1 MRHLNDGTLRRM
13 QDEPLSTSG
22 AEKDHYA
29 SCATCR
35 ERAMAIATEA
45 ERAAMLMA
53 LPEPEVETQAAL
65 NRLRRAAASQ
75 QAFRP
80 SPWTS
85 LKALFVSSSNRSV
98 RPAAALALVLT
109 AMVALVVTGV
119 ADNFV
124 KVFEPQQF
132 QAVQVRPES
141 LRGLPDLSQFG
152 DMTFSSTPTFTTVA
166 DAAAAQGK
174 TGLNVLAP
182 EGSALPSR
190 VGGGRSYV
198 VMSPMQATF
207 TFSAAKAQAWATA
220 HGKSLPAMSPGLDGS
235 TLTVDAGPAVI
246 LVYGG
251 STDAINRAVGVGGG
265 SKRAVPP
272 PGEPSG
278 TGPASTT
285 DAPAPTT
292 DGPPVSG
299 NTAGA
304 YDPTSLQLPDLA
316 VVEMKSPRVN
326 SSGASVQQI
335 EDYLISLPGFPQDL
349 AAQIRAIGDPTTTL
363 PVPVPT
369 GQQSHQ
375 VDVQGVHGLFVG
387 DSTGL
392 GSGMIW
398 SKGGVLYATVGT
410 LTESELAGV
419 ARSLH

>member
-29 SCATCR
+29 SCAACR

-45 ERAAMLMA
+45 ERAAMLMS
-53 LPEPEVETQAAL
+53 LPEPGVETQAAL
-65 NRLRRAAASQ
+65 NRLRHAAAGQ
-75 QAFRP
+75 KAFRP
-80 SPWTS
+80 GPWAP
-85 LKALFVSSSNRSV
+85 LKGLFVSGSNRTA
-98 RPAAALALVLT
+98 RPAAALALALV
-109 AMVALVVTGV
+109 AMVTLVVSGV

-124 KVFEPQQF
+124 KIFEPQQF
-132 QAVQVRPES
+132 QAVQVTPDS

-152 DMTFSSTPTFTTVA
+152 EMKFTSTPSFTTVA
-166 DAAAAQGK
+166 DAAAAHDK
-174 TGLNVLAP
+174 TGLTVISP
-182 EGSALPSR
+182 DGSSLPSR
-190 VGGGRSYV
+190 VGGARSYV

-207 TFSAAKAQAWATA
+207 TFSAVKAQAWAKA
-220 HGKSLPAMSPGLDGS
+220 HGKTLPAMPTGLDGS
-235 TLTVDAGPAVI
+235 TITVEAGPGVI

-251 STDAINRAVGVGGG
+251 STDAINQAVGVGGRG
-265 SKRAVPP
+265 HRAVPP
-272 PGEPSG
+272 PAGAG
-278 TGPASTT
+278 DPAAGADVPGS
-285 DAPAPTT
+285 
-292 DGPPVSG
+292 
-299 NTAGA
+299 TAGNPA
-304 YDPTSLQLPDLA
+304 VAGQGGGGFDPSSLKLPDLA
-316 VVEMKSPRVN
+316 VVEMKSPKVS

-335 EDYLISLPGFPQDL
+335 EDYLLSLPGFPADL

-375 VDVQGVHGLFVG
+375 VDVQGVRGLFVG

-398 SKGGVLYATVGT
+398 SKGGVLYATIGT
-410 LTESELAGV
+410 LTEGELGGV

>member
-22 AEKDHYA
+22 AEKEHYAVCA
-29 SCATCR
+29 SCA
-35 ERAMAIATEA
+35 ERAMAIAIEA
-45 ERAAMLMA
+45 ERATILMA

-65 NRLRRAAASQ
+65 NRLRRAAADQ
-75 QAFRP
+75 KAFRP
-80 SPWTS
+80 GPWAS
-85 LKALFVSSSNRSV
+85 LKGIFVSGSNRTA
-98 RPAAALALVLT
+98 RPAAALALALV
-109 AMVALVVTGV
+109 AMVTLVVTGV

-124 KVFEPQQF
+124 KIFEPQQF
-132 QAVQVRPES
+132 QAVQVRPDS

-152 DMTFSSTPTFTTVA
+152 DMKFPSTPTFTTVA
-166 DAAAAQGK
+166 DAAAAHDQ
-174 TGLNVLAP
+174 TGLNVLSP
-182 EGSALPSR
+182 DGSSLPSR

-198 VMSPMQATF
+198 VMSPMQASF
-207 TFSAAKAQAWATA
+207 TISANKAQAWATA
-220 HGKSLPAMSPGLDGS
+220 HGKTLPAMPPGLDGS
-235 TLTVDAGPAVI
+235 TITVEAGPAVL

-251 STDAINRAVGVGGG
+251 STDAINRAVGVGG
-265 SKRAVPP
+265 STRRAVPP
-272 PGEPSG
+272 PGEPTNPG
-278 TGPASTT
+278 DPKA
-285 DAPAPTT
+285 TT
-292 DGPPVSG
+292 DGSAIPGKVSG
-299 NTAGA
+299 ATGSA
-304 YDPTSLQLPDLA
+304 YDPTSLQLPDVA
-316 VVEMKSPRVN
+316 VVEMKSPKVS

-335 EDYLISLPGFPQDL
+335 EDYLISLPGFPPDL

-375 VDVQGVHGLFVG
+375 VDVQGVKGLFVG

-410 LTESELAGV
+410 LTESELTGV

>member
-29 SCATCR
+29 SCASCR

-53 LPEPEVETQAAL
+53 LPEPAVETQAAL
-65 NRLRRAAASQ
+65 QRLRRAAAGQ
-75 QAFRP
+75 KAFHP

-85 LKALFVSSSNRSV
+85 LKGLFASGSNRTA
-98 RPAAALALVLT
+98 RPAAALALALA
-109 AMVALVVTGV
+109 AMVALVATGV

-124 KVFEPQQF
+124 KIFEPQQF
-132 QAVQVRPES
+132 QAVQVRPDS

-152 DMTFSSTPTFTTVA
+152 EMKFASTPSFSTVP
-166 DAAAAQGK
+166 DAASAHDK
-174 TGLNVLAP
+174 TGLAVVTP
-182 EGSALPSR
+182 DSSALPGR
-190 VGGGRSYV
+190 VGTGRSYV

-220 HGKSLPAMSPGLDGS
+220 HGKTLPAMPAGLDGS
-235 TLTVDAGPAVI
+235 TITVEAGPAVL

-251 STDAINRAVGVGGG
+251 STDTINRAVGVGGG
-265 SKRAVPP
+265 SRRAVPP
-272 PGEPSG
+272 TGAE
-278 TGPASTT
+278 GPASGA
-285 DAPAPTT
+285 DAPALP
-292 DGPPVSG
+292 DKAAGGPALTG
-299 NTAGA
+299 GA
-304 YDPTSLQLPDLA
+304 YDPTSMQLPDLA
-316 VVEMKSPRVN
+316 VVEMKSPRVS

-335 EDYLISLPGFPQDL
+335 EDYLVSLPGFPQDL
-349 AAQIRAIGDPTTTL
+349 AAQIKAIGDPTTTL

-375 VDVQGVHGLFVG
+375 VDVQGVRGLFVG

-410 LTESELAGV
+410 LTESELSSV